1 MTYRPT
7 QINQH
12 IKSKGITLIELM
24 VTLLLVSTLIASA
37 SPIFSTLLR
46 ENQLNNQTT
55 ELTRALYYARSQALA
70 LGQSVLICPLDSTLN
85 CATQNKKIW
94 TQGWFVAVDQNNN
107 RNFDVQTDVKLRI
120 FQNQKNN
127 VDIISNRAAVAVF
140 SSDGNATGSNR
151 TFTLCH
157 KYDNKVARQ
166 VVLSNSGR
174 HRLVIANNTVS
185 SKSCSFKETKM
196 NTD

>member
-1 MTYRPT
+1 MTYRNSKK
-7 QINQH
+7 INQH
-12 IKSKGITLIELM
+12 ILTKGVTLIELM
-24 VTLLLVSTLIASA
+24 VTLFLVSILIAIA
-37 SPIFSTLLR
+37 SPSFSGLLR

-55 ELTRALYYARSQALA
+55 ELTRALHYARSQALA
-70 LGQSVLICPLDSTLN
+70 LGKSVLICSVDSTLN
-85 CATQNKKIW
+85 CSTQNKKIW
-94 TQGWFVAVDQNNN
+94 THGWLVAIDQNNN

-127 VDIISNRAAVAVF
+127 VNIISNRTLVAVF
-140 SSDGNATGSNR
+140 SPDGNATGSNR

-174 HRLVIANNTVS
+174 NRLVITNNTTP
-185 SKSCSFKETKM
+185 SKSCSP
-196 NTD
+196 

>member
-1 MTYRPT
+1 MIYRHSI

-12 IKSKGITLIELM
+12 ISTKGITLIELM
-24 VTLLLVSTLIASA
+24 VTLLLAATLIAIA
-37 SPIFSTLLR
+37 SPSFSALLR

-55 ELTRALYYARSQALA
+55 KLTRALHYARSQALA
-70 LGQSVLICPLDSTLN
+70 MGQPVLICSVDSTLN
-85 CATQNKKIW
+85 CSAQNKKIW
-94 TQGWFVAVDQNNN
+94 TQGWLVVVDQNNN
-107 RNFDVQTDVKLRI
+107 RNFDIHVDVKLRI
-120 FQNQKNN
+120 FQNQNNN
-127 VDIISNRAAVAVF
+127 VKIISNRTAVAVF

-174 HRLVIANNTVS
+174 NRLVVTNNTTLS
-185 SKSCSFKETKM
+185 ASCSL
-196 NTD
+196 